1 MGVAAVNG
9 PTSVVV
15 SGDEDAVTALAA
27 ELSEK
32 GRRTKRL
39 VVSHAFHSPRMEPM
53 LAEFRAVA
61 ESLTYS
67 VPQLALVSNLTGRLA
82 ASAEIRD
89 PAYWVR
95 HVREAVRFAD
105 GVAELAAQ
113 GVSVFIEL
121 GPDGVLT
128 GPGSQVAGDALFV
141 PVLRSGR
148 PEEQA
153 LLAALGRA
161 WVHGVE
167 VDWKAVFTGTGAT
180 RVDLPTY
187 AFQRQRYWL
196 GETAQQVAEEPR
208 AVRAE
213 SWRERLA
220 AASDDERGQTLEQLV
235 RTQIATVLEYGSA
248 AAVDPAR
255 TFKDLGFDSLTGVEL
270 RNRLNEATG
279 LRLPSSLI
287 FDHPTPTALMR
298 HLDAEVLGTD
308 HSADIEMP
316 GDTGQVDEPIAI
328 VGMGCRFPGGVTSPE
343 ELWDLVRTG
352 RDGIAAFPMDRG
364 WDLDTLYDADP
375 GRSGTSYVREGGFLY
390 EAPEFDPGFFGISP
404 REALAMDPQQ
414 RLLLETSWEALEH
427 AGIDPLSLKG
437 SRTGV
442 FAGAMSQDYGT
453 QLHEAADGLDGYLLT
468 GKSVSVVSG
477 RLAYVLGLEGPAV
490 TVDTA
495 CSSSL
500 VALHQAAQALR
511 AGECTLALA
520 GGVTVMATPGMFVE
534 FSRQRGL
541 ASDGRSKAFSDSA
554 DGTSWAEGAG
564 MVVLERLSDAR
575 RNGHPVL
582 AVVRGSAINQD
593 GASNGLTAPNGPSQQ
608 RVIRA
613 ALANAGVSA
622 GEVDAVEAHGTGTV
636 LGDPIEAQALIATY
650 GQDRDRPLWLGSL
663 KSNVGHAQAA
673 AGVGGVIKMVEAM
686 RHGMLPRTLHVTE
699 PTREVDWSAGSV
711 ELLTEA
717 REWPETEGRPRRA
730 GVSSF
735 GISGTNAHVILEQA
749 PEAQLPLPAEPVA
762 VPWVL
767 SGRGPEALRGQA
779 VRLLARV
786 ERDADLSPVNVGW
799 TLTAGRAALDDRA
812 AVVGT
817 DRDALVAGLR
827 ALAHGESAAGLV
839 QGTAS
844 GSGGRVVFVF
854 PGQGAQWAGMGV
866 ELLDSAPVFADRFAE
881 CAEALAEFVDWDA
894 EAVLRGAAGAPS
906 LERVDVVQPLS
917 WAVMV
922 SLAALWRSYG
932 VQPAAV
938 VGHSQGE
945 IAAACVAGGLTLRD
959 GARVVAL
966 RSQAI
971 AASLAGDGG
980 MVSVALSA
988 EQVAERIAGWD
999 GRIEIAALNGPSSVV
1014 VAGEPQALDELIVA
1028 CEADGVRARRIP
1040 VDYASHTS
1048 HVERIEE
1055 NLAEALAEVRP
1066 QTSAVPFFSTVEA
1079 DWLDTQALDAGYWY
1093 RNLRRTVRFEDAV
1106 RALSGQDHTAFVEV
1120 SAHPVLAMGIQDTAE
1135 DAVVTGTLRRDDGGP
1150 DRFLTSL
1157 GELWVR
1163 GVAVDWGQVFAGTG
1177 AHHVELPTYA
1187 FQRRRYWL
1195 DAPAPSDA
1203 VTADPAD
1210 ARFWA
1215 AVESEDFS
1223 AVLDTLQVSGDQPFG
1238 EVLPALSAWRKTLRR
1253 QAASDDWRYGV
1264 SWRPV
1269 TVRPDAMLSGAWLV
1283 VVPAGLADDAWTTGV
1298 VRSLEMKGAR
1308 VRLLPVEP
1316 GVDRT
1321 GLAEVLRGVAAP
1333 AGVLSLLALDES
1345 AHAVGGAVSAG
1356 LAGTLGLVQALGD
1369 AGVEGPLWCVTR
1381 GAVGVGGGDRVVGSV
1396 QAGVWG
1402 FGRVAALE
1410 CPERWGGLVDLP
1422 EALDGSVAD
1431 RLGAVLSGAV
1441 GEDQVAVRSAGV
1453 FGRRLVRVGRAGGGG
1468 WSARGTVLVTGG
1480 TGALGGHVA
1489 RWLAGRGVEHLVLVS
1504 RRGEQAPG
1512 AGVLRDELEGLGV
1525 GVTLVACDVADRE
1538 QVRALLSSLEAAPI
1552 PALTGVVH
1560 TAGVLD
1566 DGVIETLSVEAL
1578 AGVLRSKV
1586 EAARHLDEL
1595 TSDKELDAF
1604 VLFSSVIG
1612 VWGNGGQAAYA
1623 AANASLDA
1631 LAQHRHARGLPA
1643 LSLAWGTWSGGGMVG
1658 DDTDERMRR
1667 RGLIAMAPEAAIEA
1681 LAQATGPDRPFL
1693 AVADV
1698 DWERFVAAYA
1708 PTRPTRL
1715 FDGVPEALRAGTPT
1729 AADGLAGTG
1738 SADGSVPP
1746 GTTLAQRLAEL
1757 APGEQERTLTELV
1770 RTQAAVV
1777 LGHTD
1782 TDAVAVGRAFKELGF
1797 DSMRV
1802 MELRNRLNAATGVR
1816 LATGAVF
1823 DHPTITRLARHLH
1836 AELLGKQHQS
1846 EPATASAATRAST
1859 PADGTEHG
1867 DEPIAIVA
1875 MGCRLPGDVQTPEE
1889 LWQLLVRGQDAVSGF
1904 PTDRGW
1910 DIEGLYD
1917 PDPGRPGRTYAREGG
1932 FLHDAAEFDPAFFG
1946 ISPREALAMDPQQRL
1961 LLQTSW
1967 ETIERAG
1974 IDPTSLKG
1982 TATGVFAGMTYQD
1995 YGARLHEAPESVEGY
2010 LLTGKS
2016 SSVISGRI
2024 AYTLGLEGPAVTVD
2038 TACSSSLV
2046 ALHLAVQALRND
2058 ECSLAL
2064 AGGVTVM
2071 PTPGLFIEFSRQRG
2085 LAPDGRSKAFSDA
2098 ADGTSWAEG
2107 VGVLLLERLSDARRN
2122 GHEVLA
2128 VVRGSA
2134 VNQDGASNGLTAPN
2148 GLSQQRVIRAA
2159 LASAGL
2165 STGDVDAVEAHGT
2178 GTALGDPIEAEAL
2191 IATYGQGRERP
2202 LLLGS
2207 LKSNVGH
2214 TQAAS
2219 GVAGVIKMVQAIR
2232 HGLLPRTLHVG
2243 EPSSKVDWS
2252 AGAVELLT
2260 VAREWPETGDRP
2272 RRAGV
2277 SSFGVSGTNAHVI
2290 VEEAPEAPVVSG
2302 SVADGV
2308 GVVPSV
2314 VPWVVSGRGE
2324 GALRAQAERLLS
2336 GVGEGVSLVDVGWSL
2351 AGRAALEDRAVVVGS
2366 SGGELVAGLE
2376 ALARGESAP
2385 SVIAG
2390 GVVGGRLGVLFSGQ
2404 GSQRLGMGRELY
2416 GRFPV
2421 FAEAFD
2427 EACAALDA
2435 ELGAGVG
2442 VRDVVFGSEAGLL
2455 DRTVFTQAALFAV
2468 EVALFRLVESLGV
2481 RPDFVGGHSVG
2492 ELVAAYVAGVWSLG
2506 DAARLVAAR
2515 GRLMDA
2521 LPGGG
2526 AMVAVEATEDEVV
2539 ALLAGRERQVGV
2551 AAVNGPTSVVVSGD
2565 EDAVTALAAELS
2577 EKGRRT
2583 KRLAVSH
2590 AFHSPRMEPMLAEF
2604 RAVAES
2610 LEYSA
2615 PQLAL
2620 VSNLTGRLAASAE
2633 IRDPAYWVRH
2643 VREAV
2648 RFADGVAELAAQGVT
2663 VFIELGPDGVLTGPG
2678 SQVAGDAL
2686 FVPVLRGGRP
2696 EEQALLAALGR
2707 AWVHGVEV
2715 DWKAVFTGTGAT
2727 RVDLPTYAFQ
2737 RHRYW
2742 LDTSTGTPEAA
2753 LSALGAESAEH
2764 PLLGASVELPDG
2776 GVVLTGRLSLRT
2788 HPWLADHAV
2797 AGAVLLPGTAF
2808 VDMAVRA
2815 GDQVGCAVV
2824 EELTLQAPLIV
2835 AETGGTRLRV
2845 TVGAPDQAGRR
2856 TLTLHSRRDDLS
2868 YGDEWTRH
2876 AEGVLAVAE
2885 SPVPPVGDLTVWP
2898 PEGAVAVDTG
2908 SLYEEFAA
2916 DGYDYGPVFRG
2927 VRAAWRRGAEVFV
2940 EAVLPDDQ
2948 RDAAAG
2954 HALHP
2959 ALLDA
2964 ALHGL
2969 RMGDFHGERRA
2980 LVLPF
2985 AWRGISV
2992 RAGGAS
2998 AVRAALTPA
3007 GGDGASVVV
3016 ADGAGRP
3023 VAVIESLVLRPVEPE
3038 QLAVAAERH
3047 DDELF
3052 RVEWQPLRQVAGSAS
3067 AGVWAV
3073 VGPDE
3078 GKLSAHLRD
3087 VPDAP
3092 ADVSVHPDLVA
3103 LAAAIDAGETVV
3115 PDVVLVAC
3123 VSAEDDGDKA
3133 LAGTAEGVR
3142 TTVEGAVATARAW
3155 LDDERFAT
3163 SRLVFLT
3170 RGAVVTGA
3178 GERPDLAKAPLWGL
3192 IRSAQSEHPGRF
3204 VLADLDQD
3212 ETSRPALVAALA
3224 SGEPQFA
3231 VRAGEALVPRL
3242 RRTASRPSAA
3252 GPLLDPSGT
3261 VLLTG
3266 ATGGLGSLLARHLV
3280 TEHGVRHLLL
3290 TSRSGPDA
3298 EGAAGLRAELTALG
3312 ARVTLVACDTADR
3325 AALERLLDGVP
3336 DEHPLTAVVHAAGV
3350 LDDATLTA
3358 VTPDQI
3364 DRVLRPKVDAALH
3377 LHELTRESNLSAFVL
3392 FSGAAGTL
3400 GTAGQGVYAA
3410 ANVFLDA
3417 LAHHRHALG
3426 LPARSLAWGL
3436 WAERSGMTERL
3447 GEGARQRLARLGIA
3461 ALDSDRALS
3470 LFDAAGRADD
3480 AVLLPMRLDPAA
3492 LRARAADGQDG
3503 DGVATLLRG
3512 LVRVPVARRSAASD
3526 TGAAAATGG
3535 AAAEGTGSALRER
3548 LAGLTEDE
3556 RHRAVLD
3563 LVRGHAATALGYATP
3578 AGVEAARPFKDV
3590 GFDSLTAIE
3599 LRNLLGRETGLRLPA
3614 TLIFDHPTPDALAAH
3629 LAAELAPARA
3639 ATAVEDG
3646 LRGLDALESAL
3657 TGLAQDDPER
3667 GLIQTRLR
3675 KLLAQCEGDGTGS
3688 ADAAL
3693 TVADKLDQAS
3703 DDDLFQFI
3711 DEEL

>member
-1 MGVAAVNG
+1 V
-9 PTSVVV
+9 
-15 SGDEDAVTALAA
+15 D
-27 ELSEK
+27 
-32 GRRTKRL
+32 
-39 VVSHAFHSPRMEPM
+39 
-53 LAEFRAVA
+53 
-61 ESLTYS
+61 
-67 VPQLALVSNLTGRLA
+67 
-82 ASAEIRD
+82 
-89 PAYWVR
+89 
-95 HVREAVRFAD
+95 
-105 GVAELAAQ
+105 
-113 GVSVFIEL
+113 
-121 GPDGVLT
+121 
-128 GPGSQVAGDALFV
+128 
-141 PVLRSGR
+141 
-148 PEEQA
+148 
-153 LLAALGRA
+153 
-161 WVHGVE
+161 
-167 VDWKAVFTGTGAT
+167 VDWKAVFTGTGAQ

-187 AFQRQRYWL
+187 AFQRHRYWL

-208 AVRAE
+208 AARAE

-220 AASDDERGQTLEQLV
+220 AASDEERGQTLEQLV
-235 RTQIATVLEYGSA
+235 RTQIASVLEYGSA

-308 HSADIEMP
+308 HSAHIEVP

-352 RDGIAAFPMDRG
+352 RDGISAFPMDRG

-390 EAPEFDPGFFGISP
+390 EASEFDPGFFGISP

-500 VALHQAAQALR
+500 VALHQAVQALR

-575 RNGHPVL
+575 RNGHQVL
-582 AVVRGSAINQD
+582 AVVRGSAVNQD

-663 KSNVGHAQAA
+663 KSNIGHAQAS
-673 AGVGGVIKMVEAM
+673 AGVGGVIKMIEAM
-686 RHGMLPRTLHVTE
+686 RHGLLPRTLHVTE

-717 REWPETEGRPRRA
+717 REWPESEGRPRRA

-749 PEAQLPLPAEPVA
+749 PEAQRPVPAEPVA

-767 SGRGPEALRGQA
+767 SGRGSGALRGQA

-786 ERDADLSPVNVGW
+786 ERDADLSPLNVGW

-812 AVVGT
+812 VLVGT

-881 CAEALAEFVDWDA
+881 CAQVLAEFVDWDA
-894 EAVLRGAAGAPS
+894 EAVLRGAPGAPS

-932 VQPAAV
+932 VEPAAV

-945 IAAACVAGGLTLRD
+945 IAAACVAGGLTLKD

-971 AASLAGDGG
+971 AAGLAGHGG
-980 MVSVALSA
+980 MVSLALDA
-988 EQVAERIAGWD
+988 GQVAERIAAWD
-999 GRIEIAALNGPSSVV
+999 GRVEIAALNGLASVV
-1014 VAGEPQALDELIVA
+1014 VAGEPAALGELIA
-1028 CEADGVRARRIP
+1028 GCEADGVRARRIP

-1048 HVERIEE
+1048 HVERIETD
-1055 NLAEALAEVRP
+1055 LAGLLAEVRP
-1066 QTSAVPFFSTVEA
+1066 QASAVPFFSTVEA
-1079 DWLDTQALDAGYWY
+1079 DWLDTQVLDAGYWY
-1093 RNLRRTVRFEDAV
+1093 RNLRRMVRFEEAV
-1106 RALSGQDHTAFVEV
+1106 RALAGQDHAVFVEV
-1120 SAHPVLAMGIQDTAE
+1120 SPHPVLAMGIQDAAE
-1135 DAVVTGTLRRDDGGP
+1135 EAVVTGSLRRDDGGP
-1150 DRFLTSL
+1150 DRFLASL

-1163 GVAVDWGQVFAGTG
+1163 GVAVDWAQAFAGTG

-1195 DAPAPSDA
+1195 DAPAPSDVVA
-1203 VTADPAD
+1203 ADPAD

-1215 AVESEDFS
+1215 AVESEDLS
-1223 AVLDTLQVSGDQPFG
+1223 AVLDTLQVSEDQPLG
-1238 EVLPALSAWRKTLRR
+1238 EVLPALAAWRKTLRR

-1269 TVRPDAMLSGAWLV
+1269 TVRPDVTLSGAWLV
-1283 VVPAGLADDAWTTGV
+1283 VVPAGLAEDTWMSGV
-1298 VRSLEMKGAR
+1298 VRSLETKGAQVLR
-1308 VRLLPVEP
+1308 LPVEP
-1316 GVDRT
+1316 GVDRA
-1321 GLAEVLRGVAAP
+1321 GLAEALRGVAVP
-1333 AGVLSLLALDES
+1333 AGVVSLLALDES
-1345 AHAVGGAVSAG
+1345 AHAVGGGVSAG
-1356 LAGTLGLVQALGD
+1356 LAGTLQLVQALGD
-1369 AGVEGPLWCVTR
+1369 TGFEAPLWCVTR
-1381 GAVGVGGGDRVVGSV
+1381 GAVGVGGADRVTSPV
-1396 QAGVWG
+1396 QGGVWG
-1402 FGRVAALE
+1402 LGRVAALE
-1410 CPERWGGLVDLP
+1410 YPERWGGLVDLP
-1422 EALDGSVAD
+1422 ESIDGLVAG
-1431 RLGAVLSGAV
+1431 RLGAVLSGAA

-1453 FGRRLVRVGRAGGGG
+1453 FGRRLVRAGGAGVG
-1468 WSARGTVLVTGG
+1468 EWSPRGTVLVTGG

-1489 RWLAGRGVEHLVLVS
+1489 RWLVGRGVEHLVLVS

-1512 AGVLRDELEGLGV
+1512 ADALRGELEASGV
-1525 GVTLVACDVADRE
+1525 GVTLAACDVADRE
-1538 QVRALLSSLEAAPI
+1538 QVRELLSSLEAAPI

-1631 LAQHRHARGLPA
+1631 LAQHRHARGLPV

-1698 DWERFVAAYA
+1698 DWVRLVAAYA
-1708 PTRPTRL
+1708 PTRSTRL
-1715 FDGVPEALRAGTPT
+1715 FDGVPEALRAGTPA

-1738 SADGSVPP
+1738 SADGAVPP
-1746 GTTLAQRLAEL
+1746 ATALAQRLAGL

-1770 RTQAAVV
+1770 RTHAAVV

-1802 MELRNRLNAATGVR
+1802 MELRNRLNAATGLR

-1836 AELLGKQHQS
+1836 AELLGTQDQP
-1846 EPATASAATRAST
+1846 EPATALAANRTSA
-1859 PADGTEHG
+1859 PAAGAEHG

-1932 FLHDAAEFDPAFFG
+1932 FLYDAADFDPAFFG

-2046 ALHLAVQALRND
+2046 ALHLAVQALRAG
-2058 ECSLAL
+2058 ECGLAL

-2107 VGVLLLERLSDARRN
+2107 VGVLLLERLSDAQRN
-2122 GHEVLA
+2122 GHPVLA

-2148 GLSQQRVIRAA
+2148 GQSQQRVIRAA

-2191 IATYGQGRERP
+2191 IATYGQNRERP

-2207 LKSNVGH
+2207 LKSNIGH

-2219 GVAGVIKMVQAIR
+2219 GVAGVIKMVEAMR
-2232 HGLLPRTLHVG
+2232 NDVLPRTLHVG
-2243 EPSSKVDWS
+2243 VPSSKVEWS

-2260 VAREWPETGDRP
+2260 AQRAWPETGEP

-2290 VEEAPEAPVVSG
+2290 VEEAPEVSG
-2302 SVADGV
+2302 SVSEGAV
-2308 GVVPSV
+2308 VVPSV
-2314 VPWVVSGRGE
+2314 VPWVVS
-2324 GALRAQAERLLS
+2324 
-2336 GVGEGVSLVDVGWSL
+2336 
-2351 AGRAALEDRAVVVGS
+2351 
-2366 SGGELVAGLE
+2366 
-2376 ALARGESAP
+2376 
-2385 SVIAG
+2385 
-2390 GVVGGRLGVLFSGQ
+2390 
-2404 GSQRLGMGRELY
+2404 
-2416 GRFPV
+2416 
-2421 FAEAFD
+2421 
-2427 EACAALDA
+2427 
-2435 ELGAGVG
+2435 
-2442 VRDVVFGSEAGLL
+2442 
-2455 DRTVFTQAALFAV
+2455 
-2468 EVALFRLVESLGV
+2468 
-2481 RPDFVGGHSVG
+2481 
-2492 ELVAAYVAGVWSLG
+2492 
-2506 DAARLVAAR
+2506 
-2515 GRLMDA
+2515 
-2521 LPGGG
+2521 
-2526 AMVAVEATEDEVV
+2526 
-2539 ALLAGRERQVGV
+2539 
-2551 AAVNGPTSVVVSGD
+2551 
-2565 EDAVTALAAELS
+2565 
-2577 EKGRRT
+2577 
-2583 KRLAVSH
+2583 
-2590 AFHSPRMEPMLAEF
+2590 
-2604 RAVAES
+2604 
-2610 LEYSA
+2610 
-2615 PQLAL
+2615 
-2620 VSNLTGRLAASAE
+2620 
-2633 IRDPAYWVRH
+2633 
-2643 VREAV
+2643 
-2648 RFADGVAELAAQGVT
+2648 
-2663 VFIELGPDGVLTGPG
+2663 
-2678 SQVAGDAL
+2678 
-2686 FVPVLRGGRP
+2686 
-2696 EEQALLAALGR
+2696 
-2707 AWVHGVEV
+2707 
-2715 DWKAVFTGTGAT
+2715 
-2727 RVDLPTYAFQ
+2727 
-2737 RHRYW
+2737 
-2742 LDTSTGTPEAA
+2742 
-2753 LSALGAESAEH
+2753 
-2764 PLLGASVELPDG
+2764 
-2776 GVVLTGRLSLRT
+2776 
-2788 HPWLADHAV
+2788 
-2797 AGAVLLPGTAF
+2797 
-2808 VDMAVRA
+2808 
-2815 GDQVGCAVV
+2815 
-2824 EELTLQAPLIV
+2824 
-2835 AETGGTRLRV
+2835 
-2845 TVGAPDQAGRR
+2845 
-2856 TLTLHSRRDDLS
+2856 
-2868 YGDEWTRH
+2868 
-2876 AEGVLAVAE
+2876 
-2885 SPVPPVGDLTVWP
+2885 
-2898 PEGAVAVDTG
+2898 
-2908 SLYEEFAA
+2908 
-2916 DGYDYGPVFRG
+2916 
-2927 VRAAWRRGAEVFV
+2927 
-2940 EAVLPDDQ
+2940 
-2948 RDAAAG
+2948 
-2954 HALHP
+2954 
-2959 ALLDA
+2959 
-2964 ALHGL
+2964 
-2969 RMGDFHGERRA
+2969 
-2980 LVLPF
+2980 
-2985 AWRGISV
+2985 
-2992 RAGGAS
+2992 
-2998 AVRAALTPA
+2998 
-3007 GGDGASVVV
+3007 
-3016 ADGAGRP
+3016 
-3023 VAVIESLVLRPVEPE
+3023 
-3038 QLAVAAERH
+3038 
-3047 DDELF
+3047 
-3052 RVEWQPLRQVAGSAS
+3052 
-3067 AGVWAV
+3067 
-3073 VGPDE
+3073 
-3078 GKLSAHLRD
+3078 
-3087 VPDAP
+3087 
-3092 ADVSVHPDLVA
+3092 
-3103 LAAAIDAGETVV
+3103 
-3115 PDVVLVAC
+3115 
-3123 VSAEDDGDKA
+3123 
-3133 LAGTAEGVR
+3133 
-3142 TTVEGAVATARAW
+3142 
-3155 LDDERFAT
+3155 
-3163 SRLVFLT
+3163 
-3170 RGAVVTGA
+3170 
-3178 GERPDLAKAPLWGL
+3178 
-3192 IRSAQSEHPGRF
+3192 
-3204 VLADLDQD
+3204 
-3212 ETSRPALVAALA
+3212 
-3224 SGEPQFA
+3224 
-3231 VRAGEALVPRL
+3231 
-3242 RRTASRPSAA
+3242 
-3252 GPLLDPSGT
+3252 
-3261 VLLTG
+3261 
-3266 ATGGLGSLLARHLV
+3266 
-3280 TEHGVRHLLL
+3280 
-3290 TSRSGPDA
+3290 
-3298 EGAAGLRAELTALG
+3298 
-3312 ARVTLVACDTADR
+3312 
-3325 AALERLLDGVP
+3325 
-3336 DEHPLTAVVHAAGV
+3336 
-3350 LDDATLTA
+3350 
-3358 VTPDQI
+3358 
-3364 DRVLRPKVDAALH
+3364 
-3377 LHELTRESNLSAFVL
+3377 
-3392 FSGAAGTL
+3392 
-3400 GTAGQGVYAA
+3400 
-3410 ANVFLDA
+3410 
-3417 LAHHRHALG
+3417 
-3426 LPARSLAWGL
+3426 
-3436 WAERSGMTERL
+3436 
-3447 GEGARQRLARLGIA
+3447 
-3461 ALDSDRALS
+3461 
-3470 LFDAAGRADD
+3470 
-3480 AVLLPMRLDPAA
+3480 
-3492 LRARAADGQDG
+3492 
-3503 DGVATLLRG
+3503 
-3512 LVRVPVARRSAASD
+3512 
-3526 TGAAAATGG
+3526 
-3535 AAAEGTGSALRER
+3535 
-3548 LAGLTEDE
+3548 
-3556 RHRAVLD
+3556 
-3563 LVRGHAATALGYATP
+3563 
-3578 AGVEAARPFKDV
+3578 
-3590 GFDSLTAIE
+3590 
-3599 LRNLLGRETGLRLPA
+3599 
-3614 TLIFDHPTPDALAAH
+3614 
-3629 LAAELAPARA
+3629 
-3639 ATAVEDG
+3639 
-3646 LRGLDALESAL
+3646 
-3657 TGLAQDDPER
+3657 
-3667 GLIQTRLR
+3667 
-3675 KLLAQCEGDGTGS
+3675 
-3688 ADAAL
+3688 
-3693 TVADKLDQAS
+3693 
-3703 DDDLFQFI
+3703 
-3711 DEEL
+3711 